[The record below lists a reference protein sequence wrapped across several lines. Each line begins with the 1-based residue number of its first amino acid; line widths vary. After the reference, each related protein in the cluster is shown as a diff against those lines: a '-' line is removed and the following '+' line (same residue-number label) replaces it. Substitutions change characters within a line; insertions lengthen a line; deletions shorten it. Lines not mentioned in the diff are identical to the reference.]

1 MAKKATPKEK
11 KKRKE
16 RNLVE
21 ATSEEEGGNR
31 IRGPGRRWQ
40 RWRSASVSA
49 LLQYSLSTC
58 YHLQSFDFIPEA
70 DQAEYADNRP
80 LGLPNTCDLLI
91 NGAAYTLFR
100 QFPWITSPSGPQF
113 DSLEVQKFSTT
124 AKWKFASRY
133 YSGMHSTIWKCKL
146 YCSGVRKIVWDM
158 SAGVRGS
165 SRHTK
170 FFTLAKFWMSDDRE
184 MTKGLLSNV
193 ETLRF
198 NHSFGCP
205 RSRTWR
211 KGCSDHV
218 PTPNKERKKFLK
230 RRRLFE
236 EQPFSAA
243 ILSTFLS
250 RHPQQPSFAAILAA
264 ILKLLVILLWSVVGG
279 QLLVNHRTSIWG
291 GHGLVV
297 GYFSTIEHQLLVVN
311 FLWSSM
317 NEFLER
323 TPWQRF
329 RERRVSALNPMQSCR
344 LAGWKH
350 ENLPVLAS
358 FWPTT
363 ANPPLNQSIYLNLE
377 SSLHA

>member
-70 DQAEYADNRP
+70 DQAEYADNYRP

-198 NHSFGCP
+198 TTVLDVRGAGHEERVAQTTCP
-205 RSRTWR
+205 HRIKKGRNFWR
-211 KGCSDHV
+211 GEDFSKSSLSQQ
-218 PTPNKERKKFLK
+218 PSSA
-230 RRRLFE
+230 
-236 EQPFSAA
+236 PFSAG
-243 ILSTFLS
+243 ILCSHPRS
-250 RHPQQPSFAAILAA
+250 HPQAISHLAVVSGWWAAFSQPSNINLR
-264 ILKLLVILLWSVVGG
+264 WSWVGG
-279 QLLVNHRTSIWG
+279 RLFLNYWTST
-291 GHGLVV
+291 
-297 GYFSTIEHQLLVVN
+297 SCRQLLVVIH
-311 FLWSSM
+311 
-317 NEFLER
+317 ER
-323 TPWQRF
+323 VPWKNPLTAF
-329 RERRVSALNPMQSCR
+329 SGKKGECPEPNAVVSTSWAKTWKPSC
-344 LAGWKH
+344 
-350 ENLPVLAS
+350 S
-358 FWPTT
+358 C
-363 ANPPLNQSIYLNLE
+363 
-377 SSLHA
+377 